1 MIGRFGYKFLGKFP
15 HLSKAETLIWN
26 RFIEKYP
33 DFCDRVDY
41 DVIVGSGPRPS
52 KDLSQEWENNAHYL
66 GSYKIDVVGYKD
78 DIIYI
83 FELKQRAGPSAI
95 GQLFTYM
102 LLYQEQM
109 AKGKEVEP
117 VLITNQERPDMRK
130 ICNEHDIDYY
140 LV

>member
-1 MIGRFGYKFLGKFP
+1 MKGRFEYKLLSKYP
-15 HLSKAETLIWN
+15 HLSRAETDIWN
-26 RFIEKYP
+26 RFVIKYP

-41 DVIVGSGPRPS
+41 DIIVGSGPRPNENL
-52 KDLSQEWENNAHYL
+52 DQEWENNAHYL
-66 GSYKIDVVGYKD
+66 GSYKIDVIGYKN

-95 GQLFTYM
+95 GQLFSYM

-117 VLITNQERPDMRK
+117 VLITNQERPDMIK
-130 ICNEHDIDYY
+130 ICKEHDIDFF
-140 LV
+140 VI